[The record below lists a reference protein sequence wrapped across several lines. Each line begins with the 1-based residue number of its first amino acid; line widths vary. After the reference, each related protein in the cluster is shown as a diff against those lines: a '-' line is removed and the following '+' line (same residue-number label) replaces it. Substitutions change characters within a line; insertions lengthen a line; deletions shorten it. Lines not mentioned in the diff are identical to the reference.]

1 MLLVFSSR
9 FNTVESNKYSARNYQ
24 LSANV
29 SYRKIQRPTKA
40 WQSPTAYIMLCWR
53 FAEGTEVQ
61 SKICAHVN
69 RLSQSEYSISRFAI
83 PRERYVQFYIKMV
96 NNGSRSKSS
105 VVVDRIL
112 VETQLC
118 TQSNATQKSKHLS
131 VNRPPPPRAH
141 ASTPHVRPYRT
152 SSPLPSSPEREL
164 KRVAQRASSST
175 SAATNP
181 LNEIF
186 GKEFAEFL
194 REDLDT
200 TNQDRAELMTSG
212 VNKSPLMTSSVAR
225 SKLVTSGITQQQ
237 FRNAI
242 QQPERSRNPVIQLLS
257 GESLGI
263 ESLACN
269 TVGGCLFDHSMC
281 SYRNSNFARKGIFR
295 MVSVMN
301 QRFVQAI
308 VPPGGTAIL
317 EAETRFPEERVILF
331 DLLEFTEGETL
342 SVCCLKPQNFPREF
356 ICSYITQPRPTA
368 VVWQTSRIVCPAG
381 TTKLM
386 FVCENYGRFDGS
398 CSIDNIR
405 LHKTNDILQLEP
417 CQKNILRST

>member
-1 MLLVFSSR
+1 MTNTEIKSFSS
-9 FNTVESNKYSARNYQ
+9 
-24 LSANV
+24 
-29 SYRKIQRPTKA
+29 
-40 WQSPTAYIMLCWR
+40 
-53 FAEGTEVQ
+53 
-61 SKICAHVN
+61 
-69 RLSQSEYSISRFAI
+69 
-83 PRERYVQFYIKMV
+83 
-96 NNGSRSKSS
+96 
-105 VVVDRIL
+105 
-112 VETQLC
+112 ETFKKKLFI
-118 TQSNATQKSKHLS
+118 
-131 VNRPPPPRAH
+131 
-141 ASTPHVRPYRT
+141 
-152 SSPLPSSPEREL
+152 
-164 KRVAQRASSST
+164 
-175 SAATNP
+175 AA
-181 LNEIF
+181 LYEIF

-212 VNKSPLMTSSVAR
+212 VNKSPLMTSSVTR

-242 QQPERSRNPVIQLLS
+242 QQPEILSFCLPIIECYPIFRRSRNPVIQLLS

-269 TVGGCLFDHSMC
+269 TIGGCLFDHSMC

-342 SVCCLKPQNFPREF
+342 SVCCLKPQNFPR
-356 ICSYITQPRPTA
+356 
-368 VVWQTSRIVCPAG
+368 G
-381 TTKLM
+381 K
-386 FVCENYGRFDGS
+386 FVFFS
-398 CSIDNIR
+398 F
-405 LHKTNDILQLEP
+405 
-417 CQKNILRST
+417 